1 MHRLFVALS
10 LPEVVADALLPMQ
23 GGVDGAAWRPVD
35 NFHLT
40 LQFIGSVDRRALDE
54 VASALGGISAP
65 CFDLTLSGC
74 GFFGGRKPRA
84 LWAGAVSSAPLDH
97 LQAKVETALRN
108 IGLKLE
114 NRKYIPHITLAY
126 LKGVREDVVATYCAR
141 HNLFSCGPFRVGA
154 FHLYESHL
162 GGQGS
167 HYEILES
174 YFLAPDK

>member
-23 GGVDGAAWRPVD
+23 GGIDGAAWRPVD

-40 LQFIGSVDRRALDE
+40 LQFIGSVDRRNLEE
-54 VASALGGISAP
+54 VVSALGALDAP
-65 CFDLTLSGC
+65 SFDLTLSGC

-84 LWAGAVSSAPLDH
+84 LWAGAAPCQPLVH
-97 LQAKVETALRN
+97 LQAKVETSLRN
-108 IGLKLE
+108 IGLELE
-114 NRKYIPHITLAY
+114 NRKFTPHVTLAY
-126 LKGVREDVVATYCAR
+126 LKAVREDEAASYCAR

-154 FHLYESHL
+154 FHLYQSYL
-162 GGQGS
+162 GGGGS

-174 YFLAPDK
+174 YYLAPV